1 MKRNLTKFFNL
12 IKKDKQAKILTIIGV
27 LLLFIFTIG
36 YSLSMFTGSKG
47 TTLANIKVNDLSF
60 NMTTNS
66 GMSDDRVL
74 HLKAGKTEKFDIVLT
89 NLNKVD
95 VKYEIIY
102 ELCNDSNCTITSKD
116 ISNDIQVDK
125 FDKNSEVNGTIVG
138 YNKSKTITIITTNN
152 SENDFYIKLSLNAGY
167 GWNGLEISN
176 QINNSSTFM
185 DNNVNIVAYVD
196 GNAVSSMPTGCA
208 YTVGVKIY
216 DATGE
221 LTADSMKMSCNY
233 YTLKW
238 SINLN
243 EMSAIPSKIVLNF
256 TKQDIPDDM
265 LVKDYDYTTQNPMF
279 MMFLLMDII
288 I

>member
-208 YTVGVKIY
+208 
-216 DATGE
+216 
-221 LTADSMKMSCNY
+221 
-233 YTLKW
+233 
-238 SINLN
+238 
-243 EMSAIPSKIVLNF
+243 
-256 TKQDIPDDM
+256 
-265 LVKDYDYTTQNPMF
+265 
-279 MMFLLMDII
+279 
-288 I
+288 

>member
-102 ELCNDSNCTITSKD
+102 
-116 ISNDIQVDK
+116 
-125 FDKNSEVNGTIVG
+125 
-138 YNKSKTITIITTNN
+138 
-152 SENDFYIKLSLNAGY
+152 
-167 GWNGLEISN
+167 
-176 QINNSSTFM
+176 
-185 DNNVNIVAYVD
+185 
-196 GNAVSSMPTGCA
+196 
-208 YTVGVKIY
+208 
-216 DATGE
+216 
-221 LTADSMKMSCNY
+221 
-233 YTLKW
+233 
-238 SINLN
+238 
-243 EMSAIPSKIVLNF
+243 
-256 TKQDIPDDM
+256 
-265 LVKDYDYTTQNPMF
+265 
-279 MMFLLMDII
+279 
-288 I
+288 